1 MTGRFHIWRKP
12 METINAFRKLL
23 SIDVS
28 KYIERKGQ
36 FDYLSWPY
44 AVSQLRLA
52 DPEATWE
59 VKRFNGLPFL
69 ETDLGFFVEV
79 AVTVQGISLSQVHPV
94 LDGRNRPIVS
104 PTTFDI
110 NSSIQ
115 RCLVKAIA
123 LHGLGL
129 NVYAG
134 EDLPLEQEETNANVT
149 PLAPQERPKPSGG
162 AITPAQLRYI
172 ESLVD
177 ELGVDVHKL
186 LDYFGFESLDSIPKS
201 EASRVIGALE
211 SKRGGRAA

>member
-1 MTGRFHIWRKP
+1 
-12 METINAFRKLL
+12 METTNTFRKLL

-28 KYIERKGQ
+28 KHVERKGQ
-36 FDYLSWPY
+36 FDYLSWPF

-59 VKRFNGLPFL
+59 VKRFNGLPFM
-69 ETDLGFFVEV
+69 ETDRGFFVEV
-79 AVTVQGISLSQVHPV
+79 AVTVQGITLSQIHPV
-94 LDGRNRPIVS
+94 LDQRNRPIAS

-110 NSSIQ
+110 NTSIQ
-115 RCLVKAIA
+115 RCLVKSIA

-134 EDLPLEQEETNANVT
+134 EDLPLDQEETGTNVT
-149 PLAPQERPKPSGG
+149 TFSPQDRQKPSGS
-162 AITPAQLRYI
+162 AITTAQLRYI
-172 ESLVD
+172 ENLVD

-186 LDYFGFESLDSIPKS
+186 LDYFGFESLEAIPKS
-201 EASRVIGALE
+201 EASRVIKALE

>member
-1 MTGRFHIWRKP
+1 
-12 METINAFRKLL
+12 MENTNAFRKLL
-23 SIDVS
+23 GIDVS
-28 KYIERKGQ
+28 KYVERKGQ

-59 VKRFNGLPFL
+59 VKRFNSLPFM

-79 AVTVQGISLSQVHPV
+79 AVTVQGITLSQIHPV
-94 LDGRNRPIVS
+94 LDGRNRPIPS
-104 PTTFDI
+104 PSTFDI
-110 NSSIQ
+110 NTSIQ

-134 EDLPLEQEETNANVT
+134 EDLPLDHEESGTNVT
-149 PLAPQERPKPSGG
+149 AFVPTERQRAGDK
-162 AITPAQLRYI
+162 AITAAQLRYI

-186 LDYFGFESLDSIPKS
+186 LDYFGFDSLEAIPKS
-201 EASRVIGALE
+201 EASRVIKALE

>member
-1 MTGRFHIWRKP
+1 
-12 METINAFRKLL
+12 METTNTFRKLL

-28 KYIERKGQ
+28 KHVERKGQ
-36 FDYLSWPY
+36 FDYLSWPF

-52 DPEATWE
+52 DSEATWE
-59 VKRFNGLPFL
+59 VKRFNGLPFM

-79 AVTVQGISLSQVHPV
+79 AVTVQGVTLSQIHPV
-94 LDGRNRPIVS
+94 LDQRNRPIAS

-110 NSSIQ
+110 NTSIQ

-134 EDLPLEQEETNANVT
+134 EDLPLDQEETGTNVT
-149 PLAPQERPKPSGG
+149 TFTPQDRQKPSGS

-172 ESLVD
+172 ENLVD

-201 EASRVIGALE
+201 EASRVIKALE

>member
-1 MTGRFHIWRKP
+1 
-12 METINAFRKLL
+12 MENINAFRKLL

-59 VKRFNGLPFL
+59 VKRFNGLPFM
-69 ETDLGFFVEV
+69 ETDLGYFVEV
-79 AVTVQGISLSQVHPV
+79 SASVQGVSLSQIHPV
-94 LDGRNRPIVS
+94 LDGRNRPIPS

-134 EDLPLEQEETNANVT
+134 EDLSTLEQEDTNTNVT
-149 PLAPQERPKPSGG
+149 PIAPQERPQPSGVT
-162 AITPAQLRYI
+162 ITPAQLRYI

-186 LDYFGFESLDSIPKS
+186 LDYFGFESLEAIPKS
-201 EASRVIGALE
+201 EASRVIKALE